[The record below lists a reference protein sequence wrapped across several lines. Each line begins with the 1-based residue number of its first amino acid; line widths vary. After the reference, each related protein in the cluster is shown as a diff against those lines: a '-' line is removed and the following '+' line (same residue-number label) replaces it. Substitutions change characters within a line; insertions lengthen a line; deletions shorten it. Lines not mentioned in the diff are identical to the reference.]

1 MWSALDDRSALAFY
15 PFWSRETLAM
25 RTTVL
30 AYVIAGV
37 GLIMVLG
44 GIWALFTL
52 FLQTI
57 RAAKAEPFS

>member
-1 MWSALDDRSALAFY
+1 
-15 PFWSRETLAM
+15 M

-44 GIWALFTL
+44 GIWALSSSF
-52 FLQTI
+52 FG
-57 RAAKAEPFS
+57 